1 MFTMKIPS
9 INAASVRLMV
19 IENSFS
25 VSVVF
30 LMMLNTQIL
39 PIENEIPIRMN
50 HIFKNQNSVRKGML
64 KLQTAQINNEKAN
77 ER

>member
-9 INAASVRLMV
+9 IKAASVRLMV

-50 HIFKNQNSVRKGML
+50 HIFKNQNSVKNGML
-64 KLQTAQINNEKAN
+64 KLQTVQINNAKAN

>member
-9 INAASVRLMV
+9 IKAASVRLIV

-39 PIENEIPIRMN
+39 PIEKEIPIRTN
-50 HIFKNQNSVRKGML
+50 QIFKNQNSVKNGIL
-64 KLQTAQINNEKAN
+64 KLQTAQINNAIAS

>member
-9 INAASVRLMV
+9 IKAASVRLMV

-30 LMMLNTQIL
+30 LMMLKTQIL

-50 HIFKNQNSVRKGML
+50 HIFKNQNSVKKGIL
-64 KLQTAQINNEKAN
+64 KLQTAQINNAIAS

>member
-9 INAASVRLMV
+9 IKAASVRLMV

-64 KLQTAQINNEKAN
+64 KLQKVQINNANAN

>member
-50 HIFKNQNSVRKGML
+50 QIFKNQNSVRKGML
-64 KLQTAQINNEKAN
+64 KLQIVQINNAKAN

>member
-9 INAASVRLMV
+9 IKAASVRLMV

>member
-9 INAASVRLMV
+9 IKAASVRLIV

-30 LMMLNTQIL
+30 LMMLNTHIL
-39 PIENEIPIRMN
+39 PIENEIPIRTKKKN
-50 HIFKNQNSVRKGML
+50 KNQNSVRKGML
-64 KLQTAQINNEKAN
+64 KLQIVQINNAKAN

>member
-9 INAASVRLMV
+9 IKAASVRLMV
-19 IENSFS
+19 IENAFS

-64 KLQTAQINNEKAN
+64 KLQTVQINNAKAN

>member
-9 INAASVRLMV
+9 IKAASVRLMV

-30 LMMLNTQIL
+30 LMMLKTQIL
-39 PIENEIPIRMN
+39 PIENEIPIRTN
-50 HIFKNQNSVRKGML
+50 QIFKNQNSVRKGML
-64 KLQTAQINNEKAN
+64 KLQIVQINKAKAN